1 MPAVIFR
8 LRSLLISPINRSHMC
23 RQILVLLF
31 LAGVFACKAPSVSQT
46 TQGQAAENG
55 LLWEIRGK
63 GLPAPSYLYGTIHM
77 ICPADFRLTDS
88 IKASF
93 GRSATVY
100 LELDMDDPAM
110 TMKTLQLA
118 MMPKGSMKDLMSPED
133 YALLDRFMT
142 DSVKMPM
149 MLFNKMKPF
158 TLLSV
163 LYTKVLPCTNLESYE
178 QRFVA
183 MAASQ
188 KKELLGLERLED
200 QFAVFDQIPDTAEAR
215 MILDMVKDFNGYR
228 REFQK
233 MVDAYKREDLQ
244 GLAALVSSSPDLKGY
259 EDKLLATRNRN
270 WIPVMEKAFTKEPCF
285 FAVGAA
291 HLPGPDGVIQLLRQ
305 AGYEVRPVR

>member
-1 MPAVIFR
+1 MFR
-8 LRSLLISPINRSHMC
+8 MT
-23 RQILVLLF
+23 LVLLILGSF
-31 LAGVFACKAPSVSQT
+31 FSCKTSSVTQPAAAPP
-46 TQGQAAENG
+46 ADNG
-55 LLWEIRGK
+55 LLWEIQGK
-63 GLPAPSYLYGTIHM
+63 GLPAPSYLYGTIHI
-77 ICPADFRLTDS
+77 ICPEDFRLTDS

-93 GRSATVY
+93 GRSSKVY

-188 KKELLGLERLED
+188 KKEVLGLERLED

-215 MILDMVKDFNGYR
+215 MILNMVKDFNGYR

-233 MVDAYKREDLQ
+233 MVDAYKSEDLQ
-244 GLAALVSSSPDLKGY
+244 GLASLASSSPDLKGF
-259 EDKLLATRNRN
+259 EDQLLVSRNRN
-270 WIPVMEKAFTKEPCF
+270 WIPVMEKALKQESCF